1 MLTGAKLLKPKQT
14 RVVRHLDRPAVGQL
28 GHVEKGVHVS
38 GVPYFLFRSP
48 DARLSPI
55 PRQSHHVLPLLSII
69 QVLSRRGTLSTTGH
83 STNFVMWIDLPSNR
97 ADFINNAGSSDQET
111 WVKAGVAAFTSLK
124 Y

>member
-1 MLTGAKLLKPKQT
+1 
-14 RVVRHLDRPAVGQL
+14 HLDPEQHRKNPDR
-28 GHVEKGVHVS
+28 GVYRCPV
-38 GVPYFLFRSP
+38 YK
-48 DARLSPI
+48 
-55 PRQSHHVLPLLSII
+55 
-69 QVLSRRGTLSTTGH
+69 VLSRRGTLSTTGH